1 MTDLSR
7 EYGDGLY
14 ALCAEEGIAKEVLEQ
29 LQALKAC
36 FDEQPD
42 FCRLLSNM
50 SLSKQERVGIVDR
63 TLRGQVHP
71 YVLNF
76 LKILCERGALHA
88 FSGCE
93 QAYREQ
99 YNRRSRRDGGL
110 RDHQRSPDGGA
121 AQKAADQAGQH
132 DRATR
137 FLCAKRWI
145 PSSLAAYCWK
155 WTASAMTIPCATGSS
170 PFIRRWSASKAA
182 RFIY

>member
-76 LKILCERGALHA
+76 LKILCER
-88 FSGCE
+88 
-93 QAYREQ
+93 R
-99 YNRRSRRDGGL
+99 
-110 RDHQRSPDGGA
+110 
-121 AQKAADQAGQH
+121 
-132 DRATR
+132 
-137 FLCAKRWI
+137 
-145 PSSLAAYCWK
+145 
-155 WTASAMTIPCATGSS
+155 
-170 PFIRRWSASKAA
+170 AA
-182 RFIY
+182 RLFRLRAGLSRAV

>member
-88 FSGCE
+88 FKELLLAFKALNLRKQPLSVTEPDNLLEIALSRLVPVGQYGDSVHSIPPFRSGLLRLSNSV
-93 QAYREQ
+93 YRKPRFLQGIWHERRD
-99 YNRRSRRDGGL
+99 NGTNSRRSL
-110 RDHQRSPDGGA
+110 PL
-121 AQKAADQAGQH
+121 
-132 DRATR
+132 
-137 FLCAKRWI
+137 F
-145 PSSLAAYCWK
+145 
-155 WTASAMTIPCATGSS
+155 
-170 PFIRRWSASKAA
+170 
-182 RFIY
+182 

>member
-99 YNRRSRRDGGL
+99 YNR
-110 RDHQRSPDGGA
+110 DHGVTEACVTTSAPLTEE
-121 AQKAADQAGQH
+121 QKAADQAGQH
-132 DRATR
+132 DRPPDFPAR
-137 FLCAKRWI
+137 KG
-145 PSSLAAYCWK
+145 
-155 WTASAMTIPCATGSS
+155 GS
-170 PFIRRWSASKAA
+170 PAHWRRIAGNGRQAL
-182 RFIY
+182 

>member
-36 FDEQPD
+36 
-42 FCRLLSNM
+42 CLLSNM

-99 YNRRSRRDGGL
+99 YNRDHGVTEACVTTSAPLTEEQRRKLLIKLGSMTGHQISLREKVDPQLIGGVLLEMDGKRYDNTL
-110 RDHQRSPDGGA
+110 RHRLQSIHQALVG
-121 AQKAADQAGQH
+121 K
-132 DRATR
+132 
-137 FLCAKRWI
+137 
-145 PSSLAAYCWK
+145 
-155 WTASAMTIPCATGSS
+155 
-170 PFIRRWSASKAA
+170 
-182 RFIY
+182 